1 MDGSTVADLN
11 SVLAPLNFLVPMAEK
26 PVAYNYDPPPGV
38 PARTGKN
45 EEHWVPIR
53 DARPLVGQ
61 LSLDKEGFVLLRHQ
75 TAVKN
80 FYDEDEITSVY
91 YPECERVVKE
101 ATGAARVVAFDH
113 IVRNA
118 GMAALEGSGI
128 KIRQSA
134 STTTIPHGLH
144 PNGCAT

>member
-38 PARTGKN
+38 PARTGKS

-53 DARPLVGQ
+53 NARPLVGQ
-61 LSLDKEGFVLLRHQ
+61 LSLDKEGFVLLHHQ

-80 FYDEDEITSVY
+80 F
-91 YPECERVVKE
+91 
-101 ATGAARVVAFDH
+101 
-113 IVRNA
+113 
-118 GMAALEGSGI
+118 
-128 KIRQSA
+128 
-134 STTTIPHGLH
+134 
-144 PNGCAT
+144 